1 MRYFD
6 PDGRATHSS
15 VYIFSNESMINE
27 LKKMQKQVLDDPDS
41 KQGGGGPYKRTD
53 AGITARTT
61 WCNQAT
67 FKISRVTDPDLAK
80 SMYNKD
86 DSTGDN
92 TNARS
97 IYSNLKTAAEDPNSM
112 IIEITAEAAQ
122 KFANLGITVIGVKD
136 TEGIGHVA
144 TVAPGYDFDKVNGP
158 MMANVGGKDKQG
170 YTRAKSAFRSTYY
183 EDGKVHFYINKQS
196 ILKLNIVIVEE

>member
-1 MRYFD
+1 M
-6 PDGRATHSS
+6 
-15 VYIFSNESMINE
+15 
-27 LKKMQKQVLDDPDS
+27 KKQVLDDPDL
-41 KQGGGGPYKRTD
+41 
-53 AGITARTT
+53 
-61 WCNQAT
+61 
-67 FKISRVTDPDLAK
+67 VK

-97 IYSNLKTAAEDPNSM
+97 IYSNLKTATEDANSM

-136 TEGIGHVA
+136 
-144 TVAPGYDFDKVNGP
+144 
-158 MMANVGGKDKQG
+158 KQG
-170 YTRAKSAFRSTYY
+170 YTRAKSAFRDTYY